1 MYFSVDRYLCL
12 FCLVPP
18 YLNSIFHVFFF
29 LMILSNEHFT
39 RLPIYIMTHFSLMF
53 HSIFIYIFKLHATTK
68 YLCCYSYMI
77 KKDGAN
83 NFWIFCSAILW
94 LSLHFFH
101 FPFIP
106 FGFCYKWRLFI
117 LYRKQIF
124 KPFLLD
130 RLTARKFCIFLSTGT
145 EQAFTQTHIKIIIIR
160 ISFAT
165 IIKSGS
171 SELISL
177 LTFHRLCCID
187 QLIPLS
193 CEFHIQCFFW

>member
-1 MYFSVDRYLCL
+1 MIIL
-12 FCLVPP
+12 FCNFTV
-18 YLNSIFHVFFF
+18 VVAFF
-29 LMILSNEHFT
+29 
-39 RLPIYIMTHFSLMF
+39 
-53 HSIFIYIFKLHATTK
+53 
-68 YLCCYSYMI
+68 C
-77 KKDGAN
+77 
-83 NFWIFCSAILW
+83 
-94 LSLHFFH
+94 
-101 FPFIP
+101 FPFIL
-106 FGFCYKWRLFI
+106 FGFCWKWRLFI

-130 RLTARKFCIFLSTGT
+130 WLTARKFCIFLSTGT

-160 ISFAT
+160 ISFST

-193 CEFHIQCFFW
+193 CEFQIQCLFLVDVVYFYIWMYIFLFAAY